1 MKIYNAKFV
10 SQYKQFKTEMYGV
23 VSDDGRNATVNG
35 SSGVFV
41 LDWVTDE
48 EAVRI
53 SKIGFSKEY
62 KDSTEF

>member
-1 MKIYNAKFV
+1 
-10 SQYKQFKTEMYGV
+10 MYGV

-48 EAVRI
+48 EAARI